1 MKILNTKSG
10 KFGQFMRKNGAFFV
24 LALVIAAT
32 CVAIYAGASKM
43 QGGLFKDNSSE
54 INLSGDD
61 NAWQSSQNTQS
72 AQQTDSPSSSSSLS
86 QQQVQSSSSS
96 SSLSSSGDLSQQ
108 SSSLGSQEQ
117 LFLLP
122 VANGDILNKYSGNK
136 PVKSKTMGDWRLHTG
151 VDYSAEE
158 GTTVKASGD
167 GTVSKVYTDDMWG
180 TTVEIEHPN
189 SVTTIYSSLAENVFV
204 KKGQKVESGQAIA
217 KVGNTAKVE
226 LSENSHLHFAVKKN
240 GKYVDPESI
249 ITRPIKN

>member
-1 MKILNTKSG
+1 MKILNTKNG
-10 KFGQFMRKNGAFFV
+10 KFGRFMRKNGAFFV

-32 CVAIYAGASKM
+32 CVAIYAGARQMRGS
-43 QGGLFKDNSSE
+43 LFKDNSSE

-72 AQQTDSPSSSSSLS
+72 AQQTDSPSSSLS
-86 QQQVQSSSSS
+86 QSQQRPQSSSSLKPSDS
-96 SSLSSSGDLSQQ
+96 SEGSASQSNSGA
-108 SSSLGSQEQ
+108 SQEQ

-122 VANGDILNKYSGNK
+122 VANGKVLNKYSGNK

-151 VDYSAEE
+151 ADYAAEE

-167 GTVSKVYTDDMWG
+167 GVVSKVYTDEMWG

-217 KVGNTAKVE
+217 KVGNTARVE
-226 LSENSHLHFAVKKN
+226 LSEASHLHFAVKKN
-240 GKYVDPESI
+240 GKYVDPESV

>member
-10 KFGQFMRKNGAFFV
+10 KFGQFMRKNGAFLV
-24 LALVIAAT
+24 LALVVAAT
-32 CVAIYAGASKM
+32 CVAVYAGARQM
-43 QGGLFKDNSSE
+43 RGPLFKDNSSE

-72 AQQTDSPSSSSSLS
+72 AQHTDTQTSSSSLS
-86 QQQVQSSSSS
+86 QQQGQSSSSS
-96 SSLSSSGDLSQQ
+96 KPSNSSKDSSQQ
-108 SSSLGSQEQ
+108 SSSPASQEQ

-122 VANGDILNKYSGNK
+122 VTKGEILNKYSGNK

-151 VDYSAEE
+151 VDYAAEE

-167 GTVSKVYTDDMWG
+167 GTVTKVYTDEMWG
-180 TTVEIEHPN
+180 TTIEIEHPN

-217 KVGNTAKVE
+217 KVGNTARVE
-226 LSENSHLHFAVKKN
+226 LSEKSHLHFAVKKD
-240 GKYVDPESI
+240 GKYVDPESV
-249 ITRPIKN
+249 ITRPVNK

>member
-10 KFGQFMRKNGAFFV
+10 KFGHFMRKNGAFFV

-32 CVAIYAGASKM
+32 CVAIYAGASRM
-43 QGGLFKDNSSE
+43 RGGLFKDNSSE

-61 NAWQSSQNTQS
+61 SNWENSQSTQQTEAPSSYSSQS
-72 AQQTDSPSSSSSLS
+72 LQQE
-86 QQQVQSSSSS
+86 QSSSSS
-96 SSLSSSGDLSQQ
+96 RRPDSSGASAPQ
-108 SSSLGSQEQ
+108 SSLGASQEQ

-151 VDYSAEE
+151 VDYAAAE

-167 GTVSKVYTDDMWG
+167 GTVSKVYTDEMWG
-180 TTVEIEHPN
+180 TTVEIEHEG
-189 SVTTIYSSLAENVFV
+189 SVVTIYSSLADNVFV

-217 KVGNTAKVE
+217 KVGNTAKIE
-226 LSENSHLHFAVKKN
+226 LSENSHLHFAVKKD
-240 GKYVDPESI
+240 GKYVDPESV
-249 ITRPIKN
+249 ITRPIKI

>member
-10 KFGQFMRKNGAFFV
+10 KFGHFMRKNGAFFV

-32 CVAIYAGASKM
+32 CVAIYAGASQM
-43 QGGLFKDNSSE
+43 RGGLFKDNSSE

-61 NAWQSSQNTQS
+61 SNWENSQSI
-72 AQQTDSPSSSSSLS
+72 QQTEAPSSSSSQLS
-86 QQQVQSSSSS
+86 QQAQSSSSS
-96 SSLSSSGDLSQQ
+96 KQSGSSEASAPQLSSGA
-108 SSSLGSQEQ
+108 SQEQ

-122 VANGDILNKYSGNK
+122 VANGEILNKYSGNK

-151 VDYSAEE
+151 VDYAAAE

-167 GTVSKVYTDDMWG
+167 GTVSKVYSDEMWG
-180 TTVEIEHPN
+180 TTVEIEHEG
-189 SVTTIYSSLAENVFV
+189 SVVTIYSSLADNVFV

-226 LSENSHLHFAVKKN
+226 LSEASHLHFAVKKD